1 VEAHGRAFLVSRQRA
16 RVLPACTKRQLD
28 KKCGRGSGAA
38 ERYQIPNRTIQL
50 RATSLKTR
58 TRGLRCLFGRYSNV
72 GPENPGWLQA
82 VRKRKPNNI
91 VEFPVLTEAALKQPH
106 PFIPAVELRLTADT
120 SLEVLTYA
128 SDAILNYIDT
138 AMKQGVFVST
148 FEVVA
153 TEITISTDR
162 LIEIARMMP
171 DAPEDPEAGQRLR
184 VWFDN
189 RYCL

>member
-1 VEAHGRAFLVSRQRA
+1 MYARDSWIKNAAVE
-16 RVLPACTKRQLD
+16 
-28 KKCGRGSGAA
+28 SGAS
-38 ERYQIPNRTIQL
+38 ERYQIRNRTIQQ

-58 TRGLRCLFGRYSNV
+58 MRGLRCLFGRNSHV
-72 GPENPGWLQA
+72 GPENPGRLQA
-82 VRKRKPNNI
+82 VRKRKPNKI

-153 TEITISTDR
+153 TEITISANR

-171 DAPEDPEAGQRLR
+171 DAPEDREAGQRLR
-184 VWFDN
+184 EWFEN
-189 RYCL
+189 RGCL